1 MAGWCTLHDQPPSA
15 PPWLSPGRW
24 TYSATSRRRGR
35 RRRAL
40 RGAAGQPA
48 SLTSSSCPRCGGGGG
63 ATCHSLGGGRIAMCA
78 PACDMCPPP
87 ACMQDLMFLWGAG
100 ACISLSV
107 ASPCLPTPTCLPPCL
122 PASVQDLM
130 FLLDPACLPPA
141 PPLPPPPLPVCRI
154 SCSWGTLRWPR
165 CVPSRRPSG

>member
-87 ACMQDLMFLWGAG
+87 ACMQDLMFLGDFEMAKMRAQQEAKW
-100 ACISLSV
+100 LM
-107 ASPCLPTPTCLPPCL
+107 LNL
-122 PASVQDLM
+122 QDSNE
-130 FLLDPACLPPA
+130 FDSH
-141 PPLPPPPLPVCRI
+141 R
-154 SCSWGTLRWPR
+154 
-165 CVPSRRPSG
+165 